1 MLVKAKLPTILLLQF
16 QSCLSKIL
24 ESCLICL
31 TPSLCAVIHSFML
44 CNFRSVQC
52 SLYTI
57 VWWPYHRTALIVQVG
72 WKMGPEH
79 PRANCLGGWGA
90 IGPAELVIVILC
102 CRIHSYWD
110 FKRLW
115 HGKEMCYTGIQVKW
129 VGIVH
134 CATSFSQLSA
144 FFSCYV
150 GRRQDNW
157 IRCSWTCSCFFV
169 VARS

>member
-79 PRANCLGGWGA
+79 PRANCLGGWG
-90 IGPAELVIVILC
+90 GNRTNWTSNCHSLLSDPFILRFLQIMRWERNVLHWNTSKMGGHC
-102 CRIHSYWD
+102 VLCYILQLTVCLLLLLRW
-110 FKRLW
+110 
-115 HGKEMCYTGIQVKW
+115 EM
-129 VGIVH
+129 
-134 CATSFSQLSA
+134 ARQLD
-144 FFSCYV
+144 
-150 GRRQDNW
+150 Q
-157 IRCSWTCSCFFV
+157 
-169 VARS
+169 